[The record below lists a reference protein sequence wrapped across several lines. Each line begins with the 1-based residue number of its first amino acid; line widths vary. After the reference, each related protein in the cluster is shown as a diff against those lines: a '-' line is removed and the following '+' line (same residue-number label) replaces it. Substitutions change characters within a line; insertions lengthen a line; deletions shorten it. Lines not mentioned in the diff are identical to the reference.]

1 MTLICSE
8 NVLRVDFNGPLAD
21 MKEATRAALEIV
33 TGLIIPSEQF
43 VGSKSEILNRKTLFF
58 PRDLGPRRY
67 ITEKD
72 WEGAK
77 SYIYDGHHFS
87 SHVRPR
93 SGICELLCSLSAA
106 GWEVH
111 VVTSCRG
118 MTKSR
123 LWKWINFHG
132 VPVVSVNKSK
142 DKFPHYSQGGVAL
155 DDEFRHLLPLV
166 DVEEVTPILIL
177 DRTKHSKKEILE
189 IKTLKDEKKLLVVQE
204 VSEAIQ
210 LLLAA

>member
-1 MTLICSE
+1 MTLMCNK

-21 MKEATRAALEIV
+21 MKEATRTALEIV
-33 TGLIIPSEQF
+33 TELIIPPEQF
-43 VGSKSEILNRKTLFF
+43 VGGKSKILNRKTLFS
-58 PRDLGPRRY
+58 PRDLGPRRR
-67 ITEKD
+67 ITEQD
-72 WEGAK
+72 WERAK

-87 SHVRPR
+87 SHVQPR
-93 SGICELLCSLSAA
+93 SGVRELLLSLSAT

-118 MTKSR
+118 MTRSR
-123 LWKWINFHG
+123 LWKWIYFHSM
-132 VPVVSVNKSK
+132 PVVSVSKSK

-177 DRTKHSKKEILE
+177 DDTKHSEGEIVKIKE
-189 IKTLKDEKKLLVVQE
+189 LKGQNKLLVVQE
-204 VSEAIQ
+204 VSEAIE